1 MRSAVLALV
10 LLAML
15 PRPAR
20 AQGVVQVIF
29 GRLTNE
35 VAQSFARSFPVISAS
50 AGVSYNFNPATA
62 TFERESGLVGQLF
75 LERADPIGRGHWN
88 LGVSYQ
94 RVALATL
101 EGKDVH
107 DLSDTVPIALVDSTY
122 HVVGTATFDKLNVDA
137 VLHQTTFSATY
148 GITDDADVNLTI
160 PVIYSNLDTGLALSA
175 MVLSTGQTVHTF
187 TEAPSQ
193 DTGVGDVI
201 LRGRYRLLE
210 RDPLHVA
217 AGLVLR
223 FPSGSVEQLRGTG
236 VYEVAPLLYAST
248 RSWQPASWARLSGH
262 MNGGV
267 DFVADD
273 VGTSEARWGVGLDWG
288 VSDGAT
294 VGMAVLGRHPFQRL
308 APPGFFDV
316 VRVRPGPRLTA
327 EPLFGLQGHR
337 PDYYDFSLGGRL
349 NLWRDTVIMFAN
361 AVFPLNDAGV
371 RTEIIPLIGL
381 EVTL

>member
-1 MRSAVLALV
+1 MRSAVLALMI
-10 LLAML
+10 LAAA
-15 PRPAR
+15 PRVAR
-20 AQGVVQVIF
+20 SQSVTEVIF
-29 GRLTNE
+29 GRLTSE
-35 VAQSFARSFPVISAS
+35 IAQSFSRSYPVISAS
-50 AGVSYNFNPATA
+50 AGVSYRFDPATA
-62 TFERESGLVGQLF
+62 TFEREAAMGGQLF

-88 LGVSYQ
+88 LAVSYQ

-107 DLSDTVPIALVDSTY
+107 DLSDTVPIALIDSSFN
-122 HVVGTATFDKLNVDA
+122 VVGVATFDKLNADA
-137 VLHQTTFSATY
+137 VLHQTTFSVTY
-148 GITDDADVNLTI
+148 GITDDADVNLTV
-160 PVIYSNLDTGLALSA
+160 PVIYSDLDTSLALSA
-175 MVLSTGQTVHTF
+175 TVLSTGQTVHTF
-187 TEAPSQ
+187 TDAPSR

-201 LRGRYRLLE
+201 LRGRYRLWD
-210 RDPLHVA
+210 RDPVHVA

-223 FPSGSVEQLRGTG
+223 FPSGEVEQLRGTG
-236 VYEVAPLLYAST
+236 VYEVAPLLYLST
-248 RSWQPASWARLSGH
+248 RAWQPAKWARLSGH
-262 MNGGV
+262 LNGGV

-273 VGTSEARWGVGLDWG
+273 VSTSEARWGVGLDWG
-288 VSDGAT
+288 VSEGAT
-294 VGMAVLGRHPFQRL
+294 IGMAVLGRHPFQRL

-349 NLWRDTVIMFAN
+349 NVWRDTVIMFAN

-371 RTEIIPLIGL
+371 RTEIIPLIGI